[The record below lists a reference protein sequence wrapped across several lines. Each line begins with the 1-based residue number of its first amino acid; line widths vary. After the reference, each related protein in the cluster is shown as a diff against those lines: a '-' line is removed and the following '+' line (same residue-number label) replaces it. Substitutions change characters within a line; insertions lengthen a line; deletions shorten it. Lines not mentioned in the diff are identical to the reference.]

1 MPLLEVR
8 NLQVHY
14 GKIHAMRGVSLSLG
28 KDQIVTL
35 IGANGAG
42 KSTTLRAISGIL
54 AMTGGDVVLEGE
66 LAQGAAGAPHRRQGH
81 RPGAGGR
88 RIFGRL
94 TVAENLRL
102 GAFLHADK
110 RRIAAME
117 ARALDLF
124 PALKE
129 RLTQVAGTLSGG
141 EQQMLAI
148 ARGLMANPRVLL
160 LDEPSMGLAPILV
173 QKIFETIVEIRKQG
187 VPVLLVEQ
195 NAFLSLQIADY
206 GYVIETGEVVLEG
219 PAPSCSPI
227 LRSRRPILAETG
239 ASRWGKRRRRP
250 ASVAIAV
257 PGLATDGL
265 AFQPCRDGRH
275 LCVPVGDRR
284 ERRSG
289 RGRGAWRYR
298 ARDRDRDD
306 RHW

>member
-1 MPLLEVR
+1 VARPADLTTPERKAESTAALPLLAVR

-14 GKIHAMRGVSLSLG
+14 GKIHAVRGVSLSLG
-28 KDQIVTL
+28 KDQIVAL

-54 AMTGGDVVLEGE
+54 AMTGGDVLLEGE
-66 LAQGAAGAPHRRQGH
+66 SLKELPAHRIVAKGIVQV
-81 RPGAGGR
+81 PEGR

-102 GAFLHADK
+102 GAFLHDD
-110 RRIAAME
+110 RRWIASME

-129 RLTQVAGTLSGG
+129 RLAQVAGTLSGG

-173 QKIFETIVEIRKQG
+173 QRIFETVVAIRKQG

-195 NAFLSLQIADY
+195 NAFLSLQVADY

-219 PAPSCSPI
+219 PGPE
-227 LRSRRPILAETG
+227 LLANPQVKEAYLG
-239 ASRWGKRRRRP
+239 
-250 ASVAIAV
+250 
-257 PGLATDGL
+257 
-265 AFQPCRDGRH
+265 
-275 LCVPVGDRR
+275 
-284 ERRSG
+284 
-289 RGRGAWRYR
+289 
-298 ARDRDRDD
+298 
-306 RHW
+306 

>member
-1 MPLLEVR
+1 VAHRADLLATGRKPPSNTALPLLAVR
-8 NLQVHY
+8 ALQVHY
-14 GKIHAMRGVSLSLG
+14 GKIQAVRGVSLNLG
-28 KDQIVTL
+28 KDQIVAL

-66 LAQGAAGAPHRRQGH
+66 SLKELPAHRIVAKGVVQV
-81 RPGAGGR
+81 PEGR

-102 GAFLHADK
+102 GAFLHDD
-110 RRIAAME
+110 RHWIAAME

-173 QKIFETIVEIRKQG
+173 QKIFETVAEIRRQG

-195 NAFLSLQIADY
+195 NAFLSLQVADY

-219 PAPSCSPI
+219 SGPE
-227 LRSRRPILAETG
+227 LLANPQVKEAYLG
-239 ASRWGKRRRRP
+239 
-250 ASVAIAV
+250 
-257 PGLATDGL
+257 
-265 AFQPCRDGRH
+265 
-275 LCVPVGDRR
+275 
-284 ERRSG
+284 
-289 RGRGAWRYR
+289 
-298 ARDRDRDD
+298 
-306 RHW
+306 

>member
-1 MPLLEVR
+1 MAHRADLKTADRETASTAALPLLAVR

-14 GKIHAMRGVSLSLG
+14 GKIHAVRGVSLSLG
-28 KDQIVTL
+28 KDQIVAL

-54 AMTGGDVVLEGE
+54 AMTGGDVVLEGSSLKE
-66 LAQGAAGAPHRRQGH
+66 LPAHRIVAKGIVQV
-81 RPGAGGR
+81 PEGR

-110 RRIAAME
+110 RRIGAME

-195 NAFLSLQIADY
+195 NAFLSLQVADY
-206 GYVIETGEVVLEG
+206 GYVIETGEVVLE
-219 PAPSCSPI
+219 ASARRCLPI
-227 LRSRRPILAETG
+227 LRSRRPILAERDLRGGG
-239 ASRWGKRRRRP
+239 AMK
-250 ASVAIAV
+250 AADV
-257 PGLATDGL
+257 
-265 AFQPCRDGRH
+265 
-275 LCVPVGDRR
+275 
-284 ERRSG
+284 RRSRCPG
-289 RGRGAWRYR
+289 WRPK
-298 ARDRDRDD
+298 ACLSATS
-306 RHW
+306 